1 MGQGFGLVQARHYY
15 GQLKIVIVPFEW
27 LVKDNSKGAILL
39 LWLNEDPFYYGK
51 SKPLTKLVR
60 LKRNF
65 ETKDKNV
72 EFKVIGPTSSHTYL
86 KMMTEI
92 LIDNVRIPP
101 DMKIYSATATA
112 DDEDLLKRILESYR
126 NYIRLKY
133 NMKLINDK
141 EYGGIILPDKETIKE
156 LKEIFTQR
164 TKDNLEHTIS
174 SDKKLSRALIDELRH
189 RSVNLLSPGRGD
201 YVVLVSEWDTVYGRT
216 LPETFKN
223 IIREELGY
231 KSEEKI
237 PWVRRF
243 SYLRGMDGKLP
254 GEQDGSDRDNKK
266 NGAGSKDDSDLK
278 KLEEP
283 IGKGQYDYLR
293 RLAENICRLDEKL
306 NREKKGS
313 IKAIGVLGNDFYD
326 KFLVLQALG
335 QRLPGRIFFT
345 TDLDARYLHPANIQW
360 TRNLVVASAFGLQL
374 HEDLQGDVPPFRDV
388 YQTSVFAA
396 TLRAFDSY
404 NLTKEN
410 FENLK
415 PRIFEIGQRNALDL
429 TGRSYDPDP
438 INQAPPVSGFPN
450 VGWFHFVGITV
461 ILSILGII
469 FWASYTSE
477 TYLGDSI
484 KENAYFKKTF
494 MVFDVQKYIEI
505 LIWLISF
512 ILLFIIV
519 IFFYNSILSISSEEP
534 LYLME
539 GISAWPT
546 EFIRFTALIL
556 AILFMMYACKKLNDN
571 YDKISKIFF

>member
-1 MGQGFGLVQARHYY
+1 M
-15 GQLKIVIVPFEW
+15 
-27 LVKDNSKGAILL
+27 
-39 LWLNEDPFYYGK
+39 
-51 SKPLTKLVR
+51 
-60 LKRNF
+60 
-65 ETKDKNV
+65 
-72 EFKVIGPTSSHTYL
+72 
-86 KMMTEI
+86 
-92 LIDNVRIPP
+92 
-101 DMKIYSATATA
+101 
-112 DDEDLLKRILESYR
+112 
-126 NYIRLKY
+126 
-133 NMKLINDK
+133 
-141 EYGGIILPDKETIKE
+141 
-156 LKEIFTQR
+156 
-164 TKDNLEHTIS
+164 
-174 SDKKLSRALIDELRH
+174 
-189 RSVNLLSPGRGD
+189 
-201 YVVLVSEWDTVYGRT
+201 
-216 LPETFKN
+216 
-223 IIREELGY
+223 
-231 KSEEKI
+231 
-237 PWVRRF
+237 
-243 SYLRGMDGKLP
+243 
-254 GEQDGSDRDNKK
+254 
-266 NGAGSKDDSDLK
+266 
-278 KLEEP
+278 EEP

-469 FWASYTSE
+469 FWAS
-477 TYLGDSI
+477 
-484 KENAYFKKTF
+484 
-494 MVFDVQKYIEI
+494 
-505 LIWLISF
+505 
-512 ILLFIIV
+512 
-519 IFFYNSILSISSEEP
+519 
-534 LYLME
+534 
-539 GISAWPT
+539 
-546 EFIRFTALIL
+546 
-556 AILFMMYACKKLNDN
+556 
-571 YDKISKIFF
+571 